1 MEHNNDDG
9 NAVNYPPIDGSETE
23 LCRAIWVSVCVQA
36 VVDARSE
43 TKDPKLK
50 TVRADALKWLRA
62 EEEENSDLAE
72 VCSLAGLNFQQ
83 TRTRLLDL
91 ATKDDRFLDFR
102 CLKKT
107 LMCNRGNESRSTYFK
122 RLRKQERYRNI
133 RRTTNALIQD
143 RAIQQEPATAL
154 RDVG

>member
-1 MEHNNDDG
+1 MEHNTDDG
-9 NAVNYPPIDGSETE
+9 NTVNYPSIDESETE

-36 VVDARSE
+36 VVDARSA

-50 TVRADALKWLRA
+50 TVQADALKWLQA

-102 CLKKT
+102 CLKKA
-107 LMCNRGNESRSTYFK
+107 LLCNRGNEPRSTYFK

-133 RRTTNALIQD
+133 RRATKDSIQSQ
-143 RAIQQEPATAL
+143 AIQQESERAM
-154 RDVG
+154 RGVG